1 MEIRMIS
8 REDYYVPDIPKDEPV
23 AVRHISLT
31 AEQARNQGWH
41 YKRKSNGR
49 LRITRYTGNAV
60 DIIIPAEI
68 GGYVVNEVGERV
80 FFERVMNSIEFPDTV
95 KKIGE
100 RCCQQST
107 VSSITV
113 AGDVTVI
120 PHAFALSCRSLE
132 CVRLADNVQ
141 RIGEYAFGT
150 CEALT
155 HITIPK
161 HCKMIGERAFNYSS
175 LSGFAYRAGTG
186 SALNAHYT
194 AFFSTPLAE
203 KYLLILK
210 SDPANSGSFD
220 LLVQTFKWEQ
230 TEQICLKFPAVRF
243 SFGGDSVR
251 SYERNSWLLDLSACT
266 AVSASFDKFS
276 PPPRYSWPEKRRHNT
291 VIVPNGTR
299 GAFFPPYVDARYASG
314 RIYDGY
320 LPVETQSEELTV
332 VSLQGDI
339 LPSFSLM
346 HETKK
351 LIIRNGVC
359 NAPVYQRFAV
369 YSKELQHI
377 VFDSLAGGEG
387 QLFSDRCTNLHCVEW
402 GTNKVYLPMELIEWI
417 WHGDLLEAFTCKNGK
432 DIFDSSQFAQVF
444 NWRFQNQRTKIVLAA
459 DVMRSTP
466 TLFPDREMYRKYL
479 DNHMKYA
486 LILCDELP
494 EDYSAFL
501 RAYFGG

>member
-8 REDYYVPDIPKDEPV
+8 REDYYVPDTPKDESV
-23 AVRHISLT
+23 TVEHISLT

-49 LRITRYTGNAV
+49 LRITRYTGSAV
-60 DIIIPAEI
+60 NIIIPAEI

-100 RCCQQST
+100 RCCQQSA

-120 PHAFALSCRSLE
+120 PHAFALACRSLE
-132 CVRLADNVQ
+132 CVRLADSVQ

-161 HCKMIGERAFNYSS
+161 HCKMIGERAFYG
-175 LSGFAYRAGTG
+175 SGLRGFSFQADDA
-186 SALNAHYT
+186 NKMT
-194 AFFSTPLAE
+194 AEYDAFLSTPLDE
-203 KYLLILK
+203 KYALILK
-210 SDPANSGSFD
+210 SDPEITGSFD
-220 LLVQTFKWEQ
+220 LLMLTNRKGREPGS
-230 TEQICLKFPAVRF
+230 LRFPEARF
-243 SFGGDSVR
+243 SFGVNSIK
-251 SYERNSWLLDLSACT
+251 SYFRNKCLFDLSACSG
-266 AVSASFDKFS
+266 VSVYFDRNS
-276 PPPRYSWPEKRRHNT
+276 PPPRYSWPEKRKDIT
-291 VIVPNGTR
+291 VIVPDGTR
-299 GAFFPPYVDARYASG
+299 GVFFSPYVDARYASG

-387 QLFSDRCTNLHCVEW
+387 QLFSDRCTNLRCVEW

-432 DIFDSSQFAQVF
+432 DIFDGNQFAQVF

-466 TLFPDREMYRKYL
+466 ALFPDREMYRKYL
-479 DNHMKYA
+479 DNHRKYA

-501 RAYFGG
+501 RAYFAE